1 MKSGELVRLRIK
13 VKRLFTPI
21 RELQDVSITVE
32 NSKIVAI
39 EKTKLHAD
47 RYYPIVVPAF
57 VDSHTHGAAGIDV
70 MNASFEEF
78 LKLSSFYAQHG
89 VGRFF
94 PTTVSDTF
102 ENIARV
108 AEKVKKAMQIK
119 TPAAKIAGLYIEG
132 PYLSPGKRGAH
143 RPELLKEPDPDEL
156 EKFLSR
162 YGDIVKVFAIAP
174 ELKGAERVIK
184 LLRRR
189 GIIVSIAHTNAT
201 FNETLDAI
209 KAGATRATHVFNAMR
224 EFNHREPGVVG
235 AVLTNKRVYC
245 EIICDLVH
253 LHPATVQIVTKTK
266 GPFKTL
272 LITDS
277 MSATGLDDGVYELG
291 QMKVEVKHGVAKL
304 YGQETL
310 AGSTLTMDRAVKNL
324 VFELGVPL
332 RSAFIMSSFTPSR
345 ASGIEPNL
353 LEEGT
358 MADFVALD
366 EELNLLAVY
375 IDGQLVHGV

>member
-1 MKSGELVRLRIK
+1 MRIK

-21 RELQDVSITVE
+21 RELQDVSVTVE
-32 NSKIVAI
+32 NGRIVAI
-39 EKTKLHAD
+39 EKTKLRAD
-47 RYYPIVVPAF
+47 RCYPIVAPAF

-70 MNASFEEF
+70 MNASVEEF
-78 LKLSSFYAQHG
+78 LKLSSFYARHG

-102 ENIARV
+102 ENLARV
-108 AEKVKKAMQIK
+108 AETVKKVMQIK
-119 TPAAKIAGLYIEG
+119 MPAAKIAGLYIEG
-132 PYLSPGKRGAH
+132 PYLSPNKRGAH
-143 RPELLKEPDPDEL
+143 RQELLKEPDLEEL

-162 YGDIVKVFAIAP
+162 YGDIVKVFTIAP
-174 ELKGAERVIK
+174 ELKGAEQAIK

-201 FNETLDAI
+201 FNETLNAI

-235 AVLTNKRVYC
+235 AVLTHKKVYC

-253 LHPATVQIVTKTK
+253 LHPATVQIVMKTK
-266 GPFKTL
+266 GSFKTL

-277 MSATGLDDGVYELG
+277 ISATGLDDGVYKLG
-291 QMKVEVKHGVAKL
+291 KMKVEVKHGMAKVH
-304 YGQETL
+304 GQETL

-332 RSAFIMSSFTPSR
+332 RSAFIVSSFTPAK

-353 LEEGT
+353 LEEGM

-375 IDGQLVHGV
+375 IDGLLVHGV